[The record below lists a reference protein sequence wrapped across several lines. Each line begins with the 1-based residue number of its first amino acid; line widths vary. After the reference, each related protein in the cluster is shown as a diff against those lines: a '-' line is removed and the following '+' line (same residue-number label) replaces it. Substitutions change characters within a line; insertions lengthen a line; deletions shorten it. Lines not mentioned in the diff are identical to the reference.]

1 MQNVAMKQLGRWLVL
16 ALLVIV
22 LLLSAGLFAL
32 QRWVGTDDFEAR
44 VQAQAGEALG
54 VPVRLGRIAVDL
66 WPMPTAAW
74 INPSPEEKVPTSE
87 PHRRTLN

>member
-1 MQNVAMKQLGRWLVL
+1 MQNVALKQLGKWLVL
-16 ALLVIV
+16 ALLVVV

-32 QRWVGTDDFEAR
+32 LRWVGTDDFEAR

-54 VPVRLGRIAVDL
+54 VPVQLGRIAVDL

-74 INPSPEEKVPTSE
+74 ITHHTRRKSSPANHTTA
-87 PHRRTLN
+87 H